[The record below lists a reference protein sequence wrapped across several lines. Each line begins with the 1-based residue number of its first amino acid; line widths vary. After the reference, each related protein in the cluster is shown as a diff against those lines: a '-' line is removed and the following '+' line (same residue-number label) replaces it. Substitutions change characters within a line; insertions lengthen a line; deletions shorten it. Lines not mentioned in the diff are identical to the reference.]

1 MTNKKAILQA
11 FNQFGRLTDYD
22 LEQVCGIDGN
32 SVRPARQAL
41 ERAGVIVRTG
51 NRIMHPGKVNGYR
64 EYEIVKQRDMATIR
78 MPINISNF
86 LELVKNLRAGKSS
99 IQLTDGVA
107 IIDGSISIK
116 IIKPHK
122 IELTGPGHAD
132 APAIEPKPEVRH
144 EPRQLEQN
152 SLFDYEEERSPS
164 GTGYKVLRPN
174 SKKPFVTAKHYRARV
189 AIGIHSKRDIKT
201 FKLENLPKLNQ
212 ETKDDLLALG
222 IDTLGNLLATSIL
235 GIRNRIV
242 GKDGKVNEN
251 YMNGLVDNIRSAL
264 EPLGL
269 KFTRFHPH
277 RENPDGTPKLQVS

>member
-41 ERAGVIVRTG
+41 ERSGIIVRTG

-64 EYEIVKQRDMATIR
+64 EYEIVKQRDTATIR
-78 MPINISNF
+78 MPLNISNF
-86 LELVKNLRAGKSS
+86 LELVKNLRAGKSN
-99 IQLTDGVA
+99 IQLTDGIA
-107 IIDGSISIK
+107 IIDGSISVK

-122 IELTGPGHAD
+122 TEVTNEETQTMA
-132 APAIEPKPEVRH
+132 EVRH
-144 EPRQLEQN
+144 EPRSEVRHEPRRLEQN
-152 SLFDYEEERSPS
+152 GLFDY
-164 GTGYKVLRPN
+164 KILRPN
-174 SKKPFVTAKHYRARV
+174 SKRPFVTAKHYKART
-189 AIGIHSKRDIKT
+189 AIGIHSKGDIKN
-201 FKLENLPKLNQ
+201 FKLEALPKMNQ

-222 IDTLGNLLATSIL
+222 IDTLGKLLATSIL

-251 YMNGLVDNIRSAL
+251 YMNGLVESIRSAL
-264 EPLGL
+264 DPLGL
-269 KFTRFHPH
+269 KFSKYHPH
-277 RENPDGTPKLQVS
+277 NENPDGTLKQQAS